1 MRIGIMCHS
10 SFGGSALIA
19 IELADHLAQRGH
31 KVHLFTRTRPFG
43 HWDSRNGVTLHTI
56 APADE
61 DPVSAAELHVKWS
74 AGEFEAFLSNVLA
87 VAQTEGLDVLHFHYA
102 LPFSHVS
109 QAVGS
114 RMEAGG
120 PLLVGTLHGTDVSIH
135 GRHSETG
142 PELGNSLRHLD
153 ALTTVSASHAR
164 LASDVFGLVAP
175 PQVIPNFVNLSR
187 FHPGA
192 GNGHEP
198 EARDRPRIAH
208 VSNFRPVKRAQSMAR
223 VFLSV
228 RERLNADLWLIGDGA
243 EMGPVRTI
251 FRQNAAHNHVTYWGL
266 QSDIPRLLAQT
277 DLLLVTSE
285 TESFC
290 LAALEAMACGVPVLA
305 PRVGGLPEV
314 VLDGKTGILFEVDDY
329 DFAADAAV
337 DLLSDPNRLR
347 AMREAAIQHASG
359 FSHQEGVDRYEA
371 LYHRLIGARTNG
383 RMDARS
389 LAAPSFSPSFGLSA
403 GAASEE

>member
-1 MRIGIMCHS
+1 MCHS

-31 KVHLFTRTRPFG
+31 NVHLFTRTTPFT
-43 HWDSRNGVTLHTI
+43 HWESRNGVTLHTI
-56 APADE
+56 APTDGDPIAAAD
-61 DPVSAAELHVKWS
+61 LHVKWS
-74 AGEFEAFLSNVLA
+74 VRELDAFLSSVLS
-87 VAQTEGLDVLHFHYA
+87 VAQSEGLDVLHFHYA
-102 LPFSHVS
+102 LSFSQVS
-109 QAVGS
+109 QAVGT
-114 RMEAGG
+114 RMETGG

-135 GRHSETG
+135 GKHSETG
-142 PELGNSLRHLD
+142 PEVGKSLRHLD

-164 LASDVFGLVAP
+164 LASDVFDLPVP
-175 PQVIPNFVNLSR
+175 PLVIPNFVNLSR

-192 GNGHEP
+192 GNGRQP

-223 VFLSV
+223 VFLSI
-228 RERLNADLWLIGDGA
+228 RERLDADLWLVGDGA
-243 EMGPVRTI
+243 EMELVRAI
-251 FRQNAAHNHVTYWGL
+251 FQRHAASDHVTYWGL
-266 QSDIPRLLAQT
+266 QSDIPRLLAQS

-314 VLDGKTGILFEVDDY
+314 VLDGETGILFEADDY
-329 DFAADAAV
+329 AYAADAAV
-337 DLLSDPNRLR
+337 QLLSDPKRLE
-347 AMREAAIQHASG
+347 AMRKAAIQHASG

-371 LYHRLIGARTNG
+371 LYRKLLGTRTNG
-383 RMDARS
+383 KMAARS
-389 LAAPSFSPSFGLSA
+389 RAAPMLSPSFGFSA
-403 GAASEE
+403 GATREE

>member
-1 MRIGIMCHS
+1 
-10 SFGGSALIA
+10 
-19 IELADHLAQRGH
+19 
-31 KVHLFTRTRPFG
+31 
-43 HWDSRNGVTLHTI
+43 
-56 APADE
+56 
-61 DPVSAAELHVKWS
+61 
-74 AGEFEAFLSNVLA
+74 
-87 VAQTEGLDVLHFHYA
+87 
-102 LPFSHVS
+102 
-109 QAVGS
+109 
-114 RMEAGG
+114 
-120 PLLVGTLHGTDVSIH
+120 
-135 GRHSETG
+135 
-142 PELGNSLRHLD
+142 
-153 ALTTVSASHAR
+153 
-164 LASDVFGLVAP
+164 
-175 PQVIPNFVNLSR
+175 
-187 FHPGA
+187 
-192 GNGHEP
+192 
-198 EARDRPRIAH
+198 
-208 VSNFRPVKRAQSMAR
+208 MAR

-251 FRQNAAHNHVTYWGL
+251 FRQNAAHNHVKYWGL

-329 DFAADAAV
+329 DSAADAAV